1 MTTRMIRQQL
11 HNYLEIVNDKK
22 VKAIFTMVENEIK
35 AENTIWT
42 DDFKTE
48 MNARYNEYNS
58 NIELAFS
65 EKESK
70 ARVKKIL
77 NSLKK

>member
-42 DDFKTE
+42 ADFKTE

>member
-1 MTTRMIRQQL
+1 MIRQQL

>member
-58 NIELAFS
+58 NIELAFP

>member
-1 MTTRMIRQQL
+1 MIRQQL

-58 NIELAFS
+58 NIELAFP